1 MKTKYALIILIVGFV
16 ISFIGVLFKLMH
28 WPYASIMLITST
40 FLQVIGSIILLYK
53 LVTYPKIKDFL
64 NW

>member
-1 MKTKYALIILIVGFV
+1 MKTKHALIILIIGFV
-16 ISFIGVLFKLMH
+16 VGLAGALLKIMH
-28 WPYASIMLITST
+28 WPYGNTILTIAT
-40 FLQVIGSIILLYK
+40 FLQVTGCLILLYK